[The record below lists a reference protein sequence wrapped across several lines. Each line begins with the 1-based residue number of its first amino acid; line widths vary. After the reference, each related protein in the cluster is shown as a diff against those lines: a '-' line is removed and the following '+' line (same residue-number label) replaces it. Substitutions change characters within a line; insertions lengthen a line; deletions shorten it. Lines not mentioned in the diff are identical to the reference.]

1 MFDKLPVTAIALAL
15 TILAGGVLCYR
26 RRTAGCPKHNRF
38 AGRIATLAAC
48 VFLFG
53 ACGLLVYAR
62 VLFPAGDADRST
74 PAVSPPQS
82 GPEPAPTESPKIP
95 DPDEQFRRLAI
106 GTWTDN
112 YKGKRTMTLR
122 EDGTGTM
129 VVQLT
134 GLTAALFA
142 DRLQFDM
149 VWSVENGCMKKQ
161 TIGGEP
167 AGKVGL
173 ILKTMGDRADEQI
186 LELDEARLVLLDN
199 DGTTRY
205 TWARVE

>member
-1 MFDKLPVTAIALAL
+1 
-15 TILAGGVLCYR
+15 
-26 RRTAGCPKHNRF
+26 
-38 AGRIATLAAC
+38 
-48 VFLFG
+48 
-53 ACGLLVYAR
+53 
-62 VLFPAGDADRST
+62 
-74 PAVSPPQS
+74 
-82 GPEPAPTESPKIP
+82 
-95 DPDEQFRRLAI
+95 
-106 GTWTDN
+106 
-112 YKGKRTMTLR
+112 MTLR

-142 DRLQFDM
+142 ARLQFDM
-149 VWSVENGCMKKQ
+149 LWSVENGCMKKQ

-205 TWARVE
+205 TWTRVE